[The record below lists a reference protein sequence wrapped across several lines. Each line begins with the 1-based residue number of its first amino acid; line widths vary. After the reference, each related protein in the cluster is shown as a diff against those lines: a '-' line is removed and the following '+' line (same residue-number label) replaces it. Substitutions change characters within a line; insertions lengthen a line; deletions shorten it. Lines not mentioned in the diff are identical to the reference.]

1 MEKSRLH
8 YIDIIKGVCV
18 ALVIVRHAPFVM
30 GFADNP
36 YMDIFWLKNFFIP
49 FFMAAFFM
57 VTGFCSNYDRPFLP
71 FLWRNV
77 KGILLPAFCLYYLNR
92 WLENFNTFLFA
103 ENPTWLTLGHWL
115 SPGIRT
121 FIADGGHYW
130 FLSALFLAKTAL
142 WPLHR
147 MKSDVAMLSLSVV
160 ISFCGVCLG
169 NAWPQHN
176 FFFLFNAMVLLPFLA
191 LGKMMKSKCKQILNR
206 GGYATALF
214 LVCAVLVSV
223 FGMEAPSVGRTID
236 MTIGQWPLFLVMAT
250 TGSLAIWTAA
260 QRMGNCRWLEYM
272 GQGSLVIYAFNIS
285 VLNLVGHTVVEYLCN
300 PQSPFLSAIVFL
312 AIMAVSL
319 AMLTGCY
326 WLLNRKGLKILLGKF

>member
-36 YMDIFWLKNFFIP
+36 YMDVFWLKNFFIP

-77 KGILLPAFCLYYLNR
+77 KGILIPAFCLYYLNR

-147 MKSDVAMLSLSVV
+147 MKSDVAMLSLAVA
-160 ISFCGVCLG
+160 ISFCGVWLG
-169 NAWPQHN
+169 NAYPQHN

-191 LGKMMKSKCKQILNR
+191 LGKMTKSKCKQILNW
-206 GGYATALF
+206 GG
-214 LVCAVLVSV
+214 VRNSV
-223 FGMEAPSVGRTID
+223 VPCQCGAYLRLWHGGSKRRTHD
-236 MTIGQWPLFLVMAT
+236 RHDHWAMAFVPRYGHGGKPGDLDCRPAYGKLPLA
-250 TGSLAIWTAA
+250 
-260 QRMGNCRWLEYM
+260 
-272 GQGSLVIYAFNIS
+272 
-285 VLNLVGHTVVEYLCN
+285 
-300 PQSPFLSAIVFL
+300 
-312 AIMAVSL
+312 
-319 AMLTGCY
+319 
-326 WLLNRKGLKILLGKF
+326 